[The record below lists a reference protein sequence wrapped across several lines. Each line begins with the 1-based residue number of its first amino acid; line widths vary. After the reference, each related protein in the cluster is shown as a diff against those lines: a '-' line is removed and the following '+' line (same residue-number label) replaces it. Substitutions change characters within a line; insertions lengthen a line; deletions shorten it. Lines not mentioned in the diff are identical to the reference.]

1 MPGLADGRVTFFLSN
16 HNGPFALPAYH
27 HLAEALGVSK
37 RTIKRDMAALRA
49 QEPDLPPPR
58 GG

>member
-1 MPGLADGRVTFFLSN
+1 MTFFLSN